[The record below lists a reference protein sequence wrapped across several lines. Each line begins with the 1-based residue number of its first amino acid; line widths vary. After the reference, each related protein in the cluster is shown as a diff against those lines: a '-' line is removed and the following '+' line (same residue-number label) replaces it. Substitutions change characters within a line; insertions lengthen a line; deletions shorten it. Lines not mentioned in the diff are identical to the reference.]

1 MPQRPQWGNERPGV
15 VESAVLLESAC
26 ISRVVASGMDSLI
39 TILLAPIVLI
49 IVSALALSAV
59 TFIVKGWTRLYT
71 IAAPEHERESRR
83 AEADSVLHEERSAF
97 RAEGYKPAE
106 VAVRVLLRMALRVRS
121 DMAWLA
127 PYLPTALA
135 ERLAKGDDALSRVR
149 TPTRMVSS
157 LAVLGLMN
165 WSFYMSDDDLTW
177 MGWLLLNVGMLAM
190 FVVMWND
197 QRRWARRVLY
207 SLTGLATVMATGV
220 VVWVTF
226 QYRLYEIPLF
236 YQYVLAMLPVLLA
249 MVVADKS
256 IRVRFFRDRWWPVFV
271 CWFLMAVASL
281 GAALISNLT
290 AFVTAWKL
298 MAAIV
303 LALVTATAIF
313 TVGTFLVWYVGTRV
327 IALGMRQAARG
338 IRTWL
343 SRR

>member
-1 MPQRPQWGNERPGV
+1 M
-15 VESAVLLESAC
+15 LLESAC

-49 IVSALALSAV
+49 VVSALALSVV
-59 TFIVKGWTRLYT
+59 TFIVKGWIRLYT
-71 IAAPEHERESRR
+71 IVAPEHERESRR
-83 AEADSVLHEERSAF
+83 AEADSVLHEERSTS

-165 WSFYMSDDDLTW
+165 WSFYVSGDQLSW

-190 FVVMWND
+190 IVVMWND

-226 QYRLYEIPLF
+226 QYRLYEFPFF
-236 YQYVLAMLPVLLA
+236 YQYVLAVLPVLPA

-256 IRVRFFRDRWWPVFV
+256 FRVRFFRDRWWPVFV

-281 GAALISNLT
+281 GAALMSNLT
-290 AFVTAWKL
+290 AFVTAWTL
-298 MAAIV
+298 MAAIIM
-303 LALVTATAIF
+303 ALVTVTAIF
-313 TVGTFLVWYVGTRV
+313 AVGAFLVWFVGSKV
-327 IALGMRQAARG
+327 IALGLRQAARG
-338 IRTWL
+338 IRAWL

>member
-1 MPQRPQWGNERPGV
+1 M
-15 VESAVLLESAC
+15 
-26 ISRVVASGMDSLI
+26 
-39 TILLAPIVLI
+39 
-49 IVSALALSAV
+49 
-59 TFIVKGWTRLYT
+59 
-71 IAAPEHERESRR
+71 
-83 AEADSVLHEERSAF
+83 
-97 RAEGYKPAE
+97 
-106 VAVRVLLRMALRVRS
+106 
-121 DMAWLA
+121 
-127 PYLPTALA
+127 
-135 ERLAKGDDALSRVR
+135 
-149 TPTRMVSS
+149 
-157 LAVLGLMN
+157 
-165 WSFYMSDDDLTW
+165 TW

-190 FVVMWND
+190 FLVMWND

-256 IRVRFFRDRWWPVFV
+256 FRVRFFRDRWLPVFA
-271 CWFLMAVASL
+271 CWGLLAVASL
-281 GAALISNLT
+281 GTALIANLT
-290 AFVTAWKL
+290 AIVTAWKL

-313 TVGTFLVWYVGTRV
+313 AVGTFLVWYVGTRV